1 MLLFTS
7 CLCWDPQVFWENN
20 PGTRCNSISLKCAY
34 IVGRLLWMTHTDYTS
49 RGGRI
54 LDSMCLWNTVA
65 PSPVFS
71 FCSSALILALCAWL
85 YNAQTLGLCFQS
97 GISIDTTGTTHF
109 AGYSCITGLR
119 CGSIEV
125 SSRGGLE
132 NILSENLQEMFPYSC
147 RKGHVLRRKSQKSFR
162 IPNHPVKKI
171 NNHDWNKITLWL
183 IIVIIACC
191 HKFLLFSF

>member
-1 MLLFTS
+1 
-7 CLCWDPQVFWENN
+7 
-20 PGTRCNSISLKCAY
+20 
-34 IVGRLLWMTHTDYTS
+34 MTHTDYIS

-54 LDSMCLWNTVA
+54 LDSLCLWNMVA

-71 FCSSALILALCAWL
+71 FCSSAPCLGSLHMTVKCTNPCI
-85 YNAQTLGLCFQS
+85 GLCFQS
-97 GISIDTTGTTHF
+97 GISIDTTGTTHL

-162 IPNHPVKKI
+162 IPNHPV
-171 NNHDWNKITLWL
+171 NK
-183 IIVIIACC
+183 
-191 HKFLLFSF
+191 